1 MRLALL
7 VPDGVGARNFLLGAF
22 PEAAEAAGPLAV
34 LHGIPE
40 TLLPPFAAH
49 LAGET
54 TWRALTPSGEGRVVT
69 ALRNSLGYAHMYWA
83 NTQAMRRRLAR
94 PVAATT
100 LARRALLETAR
111 AVGRVAASPSGIA
124 VLDQCHRRLA
134 GRDAV
139 VGDYRRFFE
148 QWAPDVLFC
157 THQRP
162 AEIVAPVLAAQSM
175 GIPTATFIF
184 SWDNLTSKGRIA
196 APFDHYFTWSE
207 HMRAEL
213 LRYYPDVDPARV
225 HVVGTPQFELY
236 ARPEL
241 CSTRETFFH
250 EIGADPLRPLIC
262 YSGGDA
268 GTCPDDPGHLR
279 VLLELIRSGAIAG
292 GARVLL
298 RPSPVDSG
306 ERFDAVRAAFPE
318 LIYSP
323 PLWSRVPGMAW
334 SRVMPTAA
342 DLRLLANVARYSTLN
357 VNTAS
362 TMTLDFALHDRPVV
376 NIAFDATVPPPLGVP
391 LREMYYRFEHYQPV
405 LALGAA
411 RVADSPADLAR
422 CVNEYVEDP
431 SRDRE
436 ARRRLVELEVLQ
448 PLDGASQ
455 RIVAA
460 LGRIAEGRSAGSKPH
475 LTPMSG

>member
-1 MRLALL
+1 
-7 VPDGVGARNFLLGAF
+7 
-22 PEAAEAAGPLAV
+22 
-34 LHGIPE
+34 
-40 TLLPPFAAH
+40 
-49 LAGET
+49 
-54 TWRALTPSGEGRVVT
+54 
-69 ALRNSLGYAHMYWA
+69 
-83 NTQAMRRRLAR
+83 
-94 PVAATT
+94 
-100 LARRALLETAR
+100 
-111 AVGRVAASPSGIA
+111 
-124 VLDQCHRRLA
+124 
-134 GRDAV
+134 
-139 VGDYRRFFE
+139 
-148 QWAPDVLFC
+148 
-157 THQRP
+157 
-162 AEIVAPVLAAQSM
+162 
-175 GIPTATFIF
+175 
-184 SWDNLTSKGRIA
+184 
-196 APFDHYFTWSE
+196 
-207 HMRAEL
+207 
-213 LRYYPDVDPARV
+213 
-225 HVVGTPQFELY
+225 
-236 ARPEL
+236 
-241 CSTRETFFH
+241 
-250 EIGADPLRPLIC
+250 
-262 YSGGDA
+262 
-268 GTCPDDPGHLR
+268 
-279 VLLELIRSGAIAG
+279 
-292 GARVLL
+292 VLL

-334 SRVMPTAA
+334 SRVVPTAA